1 MAEINGGSLKYTAE
15 MDISALKKASRDSK
29 GELIGLSDTASDTG
43 KIIDKAIT
51 EASKV
56 IESQKAII
64 ADLQKK
70 YEELQNTIANS
81 PKEGAVSNDQLQ
93 EIEAY
98 KAEVSRLK
106 EEISNYQKKITD
118 IQTVVKSFTND
129 NIKLKEELTSLKNEL
144 LNVAKANVEVQKSS
158 EVFEV
163 TAENIKIQKDVIADL
178 EKQYKDLQKTI
189 EDIAPGQA
197 KVALMQDAAEIA
209 TEIELE
215 KNALSDLESYVRENA
230 GNHESLRQKLTQVK
244 NEMIQLAAA
253 GQRGGARYQ
262 ELSELANQ
270 YQSAIDEVNAT
281 MQELGENNA
290 LNGIVET
297 LSLAA
302 SGMAVY
308 QGITA
313 LAGVEN
319 ENLEKIMVRLQ
330 ATMSIAIGIQQLQNS
345 LQRNSALI
353 QAILVFQ
360 ANMRARAEAL
370 ATAATLRATIAQRA
384 FNIVA
389 NANPYVLLAMAIV
402 TVVGALALMSKG
414 NQQAAEDQKKINEA
428 TAESASGQIVA
439 YKQLQTQYESL
450 GDSLKAKEKFIEDN
464 KDKFHDLGVEIEN
477 VSDAEK
483 FFVDGSDTFIQSL
496 MLRAEAAANAQLA
509 VEKYKEAIEASMNAS
524 QDESAEETLKYN
536 INPNNAG
543 IFKWI
548 RGIFYKDNLSKA
560 IEGQNQADKLIKKE
574 AELLKKADELRDK
587 VAKTTA
593 TPPAKGTDPW
603 YEAEISRLEELRDKF
618 VHGTKKYEEY
628 SKQIKKYRDI
638 LNPPKAKKDK
648 KGKELAEIFDQGS
661 TSRLQQQISLLDR
674 SMSRMGKDGLVA
686 LRMLDKYGKEY
697 SSNQVISLEEA
708 KKRRLELANELA
720 EVEKRIQIKSIK
732 DTLDEN
738 SKLWNQ
744 YYSTIESLG
753 TETANRI
760 YGELIK
766 NGETQFEQLKK
777 LQENLVLKDLWGN
790 LSDEDKVVLT
800 EVNSAIDQMT
810 GKQSSLDSFKNTLQ
824 QTLSGMKTDAERLL
838 YVQEQIKNLKNQDFD
853 SGKAA
858 SLAETEREIQ
868 NTLQNQYQEFLNEQE
883 TFEQKKLAIE
893 TKYAEIRKKIQES
906 NISES
911 DKKRLTNNSFK
922 EQGKDISSASV
933 EAFKKTELWV
943 KAFGDLDRIGTK
955 TLHKIKKGL
964 QEFVKTDGENLKADE
979 LKVFQDQIIKLDNLL
994 TTNNPFKAITIAIE
1008 VYRKKREELI
1018 AIEKKSQKTSI
1029 EYIQKLEETEQS
1041 FVDIIRVTGEAATV
1055 LISTVGEI
1063 GNAFGGL
1070 SDDLKQ
1076 TLAEVQQLIDGIVNT
1091 VAGYFSGN
1099 YGQMISGIV
1108 QIVGA
1113 MVKLLSGDKGR
1124 ERDIKRWQRSVEE
1137 LKTAYDQLSSSIE
1150 RTAGEASLAMNR
1162 GLIENLEEQKR
1173 LLIQMRDEENKKKK
1187 IDQDKIT
1194 SFNGQISQVDQQIQS
1209 VLDNFQKSVTT
1220 TDFRDFSQ
1228 NLANAI
1234 VEAFEQGEDAAESF
1248 DKVVDDVM
1256 RNAVA
1261 NALRIKIL
1269 EPAVKN
1275 MVNELYTAM
1284 GYGTDNSNVA
1294 GNTVKIK
1301 EYENQISNIDKQI
1314 QKLKDD
1320 YKPPPAGWMGY
1331 WYDPVKDINKLQAE
1345 KEKLADLIGALKA
1358 QISSNPVGGSF
1369 DGLTA
1374 EEREKIKAQI
1384 ELASNQYTAAL
1395 QQYQDLFGGAAEN
1408 AQGMKGDIKGVTE
1421 KTAGAL
1427 ESQINAIRI
1436 YTVKIGNENQIIFK
1450 NALQN
1455 LVKIE
1460 YNTRHLIQI
1469 QKDISEMN
1477 SKMKKSLA
1485 GIP

>member
-15 MDISALKKASRDSK
+15 MDISALKKAARDSK

-43 KIIDKAIT
+43 KVIDKAIT

-56 IESQKAII
+56 IESQKAVI

-129 NIKLKEELTSLKNEL
+129 NIKLKEELATLKNEL

-178 EKQYKDLQKTI
+178 EKQYKELQKTI

-197 KVALMQDAAEIA
+197 KVALMQDAAELA

-215 KNALSDLESYVRENA
+215 KNALSDLENYVRENA
-230 GNHESLRQKLTQVK
+230 GNHENLRQKLVQVK

-253 GQRGGARYQ
+253 GERGSARYQ

-281 MQELGENNA
+281 MESLGGNNA

-345 LQRNSALI
+345 LQRNSAVI
-353 QAILVFQ
+353 QAILAFQ

-384 FNIVA
+384 FNFVA
-389 NANPYVLLAMAIV
+389 NQNPYVLLAMAII

-428 TAESASGQIVA
+428 TAESAAGQIVA
-439 YKQLQTQYESL
+439 YKQLQNQYERL

-464 KDKFHDLGVEIEN
+464 KNKFEDLGVVIEN
-477 VSDAEK
+477 VADAEK
-483 FFVDGSDTFIQSL
+483 FFVDGSDVFIQSL

-536 INPNNAG
+536 INPNNSG
-543 IFKWI
+543 VSKWI
-548 RGIFYKDNLSKA
+548 RGIFYKDDLATA
-560 IEGQNQADKLIKKE
+560 IEGQKQADKLIKKE
-574 AELLKKADELRDK
+574 AELLQKSNDLRNQ

-593 TPPAKGTDPW
+593 TPPSKGTDPW
-603 YEAEISRLEELRDKF
+603 YEAEISRLQNLRNKV
-618 VHGTKKYEEY
+618 VHGTKEYEEY
-628 SKQIKKYRDI
+628 SKQIQKYRDI
-638 LNPPKAKKDK
+638 LNPPKAKKGK
-648 KGKELAEIFDQGS
+648 KEKELAEVFDQGS

-686 LRMLDKYGKEY
+686 LRMIDKYGKEY
-697 SSNQVISLEEA
+697 SSNQLISLEEA

-720 EVEKRIQIKSIK
+720 EVEKRIQIKSVK
-732 DTLDEN
+732 DILDEN
-738 SKLWNQ
+738 TKLFNQ
-744 YYSTIESLG
+744 YYSTVESLG
-753 TETANRI
+753 VESANRI
-760 YGELIK
+760 YGSLLK

-777 LQENLVLKDLWGN
+777 LQENLVLKELWGN
-790 LSDEDKVVLT
+790 LSDEDKSVLT
-800 EVNSAIDQMT
+800 EVNSAINQMT

-868 NTLQNQYQEFLNEQE
+868 STLQNQYQEFLNEQE
-883 TFEQKKLAIE
+883 SFEQKKLAIE
-893 TKYAEIRKKIQES
+893 TKYAEIRKKIQTS
-906 NISES
+906 NVSES

-933 EAFKKTELWV
+933 EAFKKTDLWV
-943 KAFGDLDRIGTK
+943 KAFGDLDRIGPK
-955 TLHKIKKGL
+955 TLQKLKKGL
-964 QEFVKTDGENLKADE
+964 QEFVSVNGVNLKADE
-979 LKVFQDQIIKLDNLL
+979 LKIIQDQITRLDDLI
-994 TTNNPFKAITIAIE
+994 TANNPYKAIGVAVDI
-1008 VYRKKREELI
+1008 YKQKRKELNDV
-1018 AIEKKSQKTSI
+1018 EKKSGKDSD
-1029 EYIQKLEETEQS
+1029 EYKAKLEETNKA
-1041 FVDIIRVTGEAATV
+1041 FVEIVTVAGAAAKATV
-1055 LISTVGEI
+1055 EVVGSI
-1063 GNAFGGL
+1063 GDAFGGL

-1124 ERDIKRWQRSVEE
+1124 ERDIKKWQTAVDE
-1137 LKTAYDQLSSSIE
+1137 LKTSYNELQYAIE
-1150 RTAGEASLAMNR
+1150 KTAGEASLAMNR

-1173 LLIQMRDEENKKKK
+1173 LLIQMRDEEAKKKK
-1187 IDQDKIT
+1187 SDAGKIA
-1194 SFNGQISQVDQQIQS
+1194 SFNDQISQVSQQIND
-1209 VLDNFQKSVTT
+1209 VLENFKKSVTT
-1220 TDFRDFSQ
+1220 TEFKD
-1228 NLANAI
+1228 LATKLADALI
-1234 VEAFEQGEDAAESF
+1234 EGFGKGEDAALSF
-1248 DKVVDDVM
+1248 EKVVDEVM
-1256 RNAVA
+1256 KNAVI
-1261 NALRIKIL
+1261 NALKVKIL
-1269 EPAVKN
+1269 EPAMKTFVDN
-1275 MVNELYTAM
+1275 LYSSM
-1284 GYGTDNSNVA
+1284 GYGN
-1294 GNTVKIK
+1294 GNANANDSKIK
-1301 EYENQISNIDKQI
+1301 EYENKLSEIDKQI
-1314 QKLKDD
+1314 KQKESQTYTPYLAQDVMKLK
-1320 YKPPPAGWMGY
+1320 KQRQE
-1331 WYDPVKDINKLQAE
+1331 L
-1345 KEKLADLIGALKA
+1345 LDLIGKLKSEMA
-1358 QISSNPVGGSF
+1358 ATPAGGAY
-1369 DGLTA
+1369 DGLTQ
-1374 EEREKIKAQI
+1374 EEIDKLKEGPQAAIKEFTAL
-1384 ELASNQYTAAL
+1384 LAAVQETFP
-1395 QQYQDLFGGAAEN
+1395 DLEN
-1408 AQGMKGDIKGVTE
+1408 ATQSMKGDIKGVTE

-1436 YTVKIGNENQIIFK
+1436 YNVKIGNENQIIFR

-1455 LVKIE
+1455 LVQIE
-1460 YNTRHLIQI
+1460 YNTRTLHNINKNI
-1469 QKDISEMN
+1469 EEMN
-1477 SKMKKSLA
+1477 NKMKKSLA